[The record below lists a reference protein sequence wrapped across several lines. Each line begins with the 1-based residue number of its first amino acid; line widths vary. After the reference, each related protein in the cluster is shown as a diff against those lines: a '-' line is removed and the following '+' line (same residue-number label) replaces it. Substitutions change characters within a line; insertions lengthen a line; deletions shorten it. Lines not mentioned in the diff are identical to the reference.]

1 MFVTRTAQSQSSG
14 TPLKSDTGFS
24 LVEVLVAM
32 FVLAGLAL
40 TLAPALVAALKQNA
54 QNQIVA
60 SATHQLSSQMDQARL
75 QTPTCQSLQL
85 FVAQAVA
92 DAPGGQTGPSGSQL
106 QIHTNQTL
114 GACPSQYP
122 GTVRLTITVTRTDTS
137 AVVVTN
143 TGLIY
148 LASAS

>member
-1 MFVTRTAQSQSSG
+1 MSVTRTAQTPVNG
-14 TPLKSDTGFS
+14 TSLHSDSGFS

-85 FVAQAVA
+85 FVAQAVS
-92 DAPGGQTGPSGSQL
+92 DVPGGQTGPSGTQV

-114 GACPSQYP
+114 SACPTQYP
-122 GTVRLTITVTRTDTS
+122 GTVRLTITVTRTDTN
-137 AVVVTN
+137 AVVVSN